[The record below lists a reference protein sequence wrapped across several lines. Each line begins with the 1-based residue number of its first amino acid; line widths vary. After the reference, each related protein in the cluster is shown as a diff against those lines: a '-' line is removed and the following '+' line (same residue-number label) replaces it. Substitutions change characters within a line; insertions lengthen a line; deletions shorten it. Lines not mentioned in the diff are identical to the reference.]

1 MVQNNSTQMRNLIF
15 LLLIFAV
22 SCKPL
27 QPVTVYRDVVKV
39 DTVRDYKVI
48 TKFNAVHDTLT
59 IDNPCDSSGI
69 LTSFY
74 SRIRIPQG
82 KVIVRSV
89 QGKIQATVDIDS
101 IESVYRDKYKSQVA
115 TNTYKSDKVIRT
127 NEIPKWSVWF
137 MAISG
142 VLSFLYIRE
151 KVSIFVK

>member
-1 MVQNNSTQMRNLIF
+1 MTNLKY
-15 LLLIFAV
+15 LLGILSIYLMF

-27 QPVTVYRDVVKV
+27 QNVTVTKEVIRI

-48 TKFNAVHDTLT
+48 TKFSAVHDTLT
-59 IDNPCDSSGI
+59 IENPCDSSGI

-74 SRIRIPQG
+74 SRIKIPQG
-82 KVIVRSV
+82 KVVVRSV
-89 QGKIQATVDIDS
+89 RGKIQAIVDIDS
-101 IESVYRDKYKSQVA
+101 IESVYRDKYRNGQVSSV
-115 TNTYKSDKVIRT
+115 TNSSKIVTK
-127 NEIPKWSVWF
+127 NEIPKWVIWF

>member
-1 MVQNNSTQMRNLIF
+1 MRNLIF

-27 QPVTVYRDVVKV
+27 QPVTVYRDVIKV

-115 TNTYKSDKVIRT
+115 TNTHKSDKVIRT
-127 NEIPKWSVWF
+127 NEIPKWAVWF

>member
-1 MVQNNSTQMRNLIF
+1 MF
-15 LLLIFAV
+15 

-27 QPVTVYRDVVKV
+27 QNVTVTKEILRI

-48 TKFNAVHDTLT
+48 TKYNAVHDTLT
-59 IDNPCDSSGI
+59 IENPCDSSGI

-74 SRIRIPQG
+74 SRIKIPQG
-82 KVIVRSV
+82 RVVVRSV
-89 QGKIQATVDIDS
+89 RGKIQAIVDIDS
-101 IESVYRDKYKSQVA
+101 IESVYRDKYRNGQVSNV
-115 TNTYKSDKVIRT
+115 TNLSKIVTK
-127 NEIPKWSVWF
+127 NEIPKWVIWF

>member
-1 MVQNNSTQMRNLIF
+1 MRNLIF

-27 QPVTVYRDVVKV
+27 QTATVYRDVVKV

-48 TKFNAVHDTLT
+48 TKLNAVHDTLT

-82 KVIVRSV
+82 KVVVRSV

-101 IESVYRDKYKSQVA
+101 IVSVYRDKYKSLL
-115 TNTYKSDKVIRT
+115 TTDTYKTEKVIRT
-127 NEIPKWSVWF
+127 NEIPKWAIWF

-142 VLSFLYIRE
+142 VLSFLYVRE

>member
-1 MVQNNSTQMRNLIF
+1 MRNLIF

-27 QPVTVYRDVVKV
+27 QPVTIYRDVVKT
-39 DTVRDYKVI
+39 DTLRDVKTI
-48 TKFNAVHDTLT
+48 TKFKAVHDTLT

-82 KVIVRSV
+82 KVVVRSV

-101 IESVYRDKYKSQVA
+101 IESVYRDKYKSLLA
-115 TNTYKSDKVIRT
+115 TDTYKTEKVIRT
-127 NEIPKWSVWF
+127 NEIPKWVIWF

>member
-1 MVQNNSTQMRNLIF
+1 MF
-15 LLLIFAV
+15 

-27 QPVTVYRDVVKV
+27 QNVTVTKEVIRI

-48 TKFNAVHDTLT
+48 TKYDAVHDTLT
-59 IDNPCDSSGI
+59 IENPCDSSGI

-82 KVIVRSV
+82 KVVVRSV
-89 QGKIQATVDIDS
+89 RGKIQAIVDIDS
-101 IESVYRDKYKSQVA
+101 IESVYRDKYRNGQVSNV
-115 TNTYKSDKVIRT
+115 TSFKNIVTKNV
-127 NEIPKWSVWF
+127 IPKWAIWF

>member
-1 MVQNNSTQMRNLIF
+1 MRNLLTILSIF
-15 LLLIFAV
+15 FIF

-27 QPVTVYRDVVKV
+27 QKATVTNEIVRI

-48 TKFNAVHDTLT
+48 TKYDAVHDTLT
-59 IDNPCDSSGI
+59 VDNPCDSSGI

-74 SRIRIPQG
+74 SRIKIPQG
-82 KVIVRSV
+82 RVIIRSV

-101 IESVYRDKYKSQVA
+101 IESVYREKYKSKVSG
-115 TNTYKSDKVIRT
+115 NTYKNEKVIRT
-127 NEIPKWSVWF
+127 NEIPKWVIWF

-142 VLSFLYIRE
+142 VLAFLYIKD

>member
-1 MVQNNSTQMRNLIF
+1 MKNLIF
-15 LLLIFAV
+15 ILSILLIV

-27 QPVTVYRDVVKV
+27 QNATVTKEIVRI
-39 DTVRDYKVI
+39 DTIRDYKVI

-59 IDNPCDSSGI
+59 IENPCDSSGI
-69 LTSFY
+69 LTNFY

-82 KVIVRSV
+82 KVVVRSV

-101 IESVYRDKYKSQVA
+101 IESVYREKYRNKQLSNV
-115 TNTYKSDKVIRT
+115 TNSAKIVTK
-127 NEIPKWSVWF
+127 NEIPKWVIWF

-142 VLSFLYIRE
+142 ILSFLYIRE

>member
-1 MVQNNSTQMRNLIF
+1 MKNLIF
-15 LLLIFAV
+15 ILSILLIA

-27 QPVTVYRDVVKV
+27 QNATVIKEVIRI

-48 TKFNAVHDTLT
+48 TKYDAIHDTLT
-59 IDNPCDSSGI
+59 IENPCDSSGI

-101 IESVYRDKYKSQVA
+101 IESVYEKKYRSLVGKNVQNKEILVVK
-115 TNTYKSDKVIRT
+115 NV
-127 NEIPKWSVWF
+127 IPKWAIWF

>member
-1 MVQNNSTQMRNLIF
+1 MKNLLAILSIFLIF
-15 LLLIFAV
+15 
-22 SCKPL
+22 SCKPA
-27 QPVTVYRDVVKV
+27 QTIVNKETIRI

-48 TKFNAVHDTLT
+48 TKFNAIHDTLT

-69 LTSFY
+69 LTGFY

-89 QGKIQATVDIDS
+89 RGKIQATVDIDS
-101 IESVYRDKYKSQVA
+101 IESVYRDKYNSSVKD
-115 TNTYKSDKVIRT
+115 TTYKNEKIIRT
-127 NEIPKWSVWF
+127 NEIPKWVIWF
-137 MAISG
+137 MAISS

>member
-1 MVQNNSTQMRNLIF
+1 MRNLIF

-27 QPVTVYRDVVKV
+27 QTATVYRDVVKV

-48 TKFNAVHDTLT
+48 TKLNAVHDTLT

-89 QGKIQATVDIDS
+89 HGKIQATVDIDS
-101 IESVYRDKYKSQVA
+101 IESVYRDKYKSQLA
-115 TNTYKSDKVIRT
+115 TDTYKTEKVIRT
-127 NEIPKWSVWF
+127 NEIPKWVIWF

-142 VLSFLYIRE
+142 VLSFLYVRE